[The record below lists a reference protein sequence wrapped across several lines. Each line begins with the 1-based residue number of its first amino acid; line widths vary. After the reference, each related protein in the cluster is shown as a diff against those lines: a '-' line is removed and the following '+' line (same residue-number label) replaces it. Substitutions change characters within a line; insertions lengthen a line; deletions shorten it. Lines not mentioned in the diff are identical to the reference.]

1 MYPLKMVAHT
11 RPQESDFPRARKL
24 HITTMVCS
32 LAGNRWFSAPT
43 RALGPLAVR
52 AASYPCQEPR
62 APEDRALAL
71 PVRLPWRHR
80 WRSPEA
86 TQDAQSLVGKREG
99 CPAARRMLQIVLP
112 PCALFGELPSPGG
125 CGA

>member
-1 MYPLKMVAHT
+1 
-11 RPQESDFPRARKL
+11 
-24 HITTMVCS
+24 MVCS

-52 AASYPCQEPR
+52 AASYPCQGPR

-99 CPAARRMLQIVLP
+99 CPAARRMLQMRRLHARSAGNYLLQGV
-112 PCALFGELPSPGG
+112 AEHEMAKNGRAQ
-125 CGA
+125 GAST